1 MTSSRVPYV
10 AARQNQFPRFLSMI
24 HVSFLTPVPAVI
36 LNGIVATLAVMQSNL
51 NQLINYFS
59 FAMWIFHTMTCLAVI
74 VLRKLKERFL
84 RWLSKKNHFWAHA
97 HHVPYEGCKS
107 WKADRSISENIYST
121 ISCPSNN
128 EYHWSLSRYGTIHQG
143 KIEVFWS
150 IKFKKLFVG
159 IQKNWKRGWSFRLWL
174 CFCIFVAIFR
184 T

>member
-74 VLRKLKERFL
+74 VLRKLKERFH
-84 RWLSKKNHFWAHA
+84 SKIIKSYESDNIGHIICAILYGTYGMEIFRKSSKAH
-97 HHVPYEGCKS
+97 
-107 WKADRSISENIYST
+107 RSISENIHSS
-121 ISCPSNN
+121 ISCSSNN
-128 EYHWSLSRYGTIHQG
+128 EYHWPLSRHGTIYQG
-143 KIEVFWS
+143 KIRIFWRVNM
-150 IKFKKLFVG
+150 K
-159 IQKNWKRGWSFRLWL
+159 
-174 CFCIFVAIFR
+174 
-184 T
+184 

>member
-74 VLRKLKERFL
+74 VLRKLKERFH
-84 RWLSKKNHFWAHA
+84 SKIIWITWFYIDHMVWKYLVNLAKPIDKYPRTFT
-97 HHVPYEGCKS
+97 VPLVVPVIM
-107 WKADRSISENIYST
+107 SIIGPYLVMVPFIKVKLNWIYKMD
-121 ISCPSNN
+121 
-128 EYHWSLSRYGTIHQG
+128 L
-143 KIEVFWS
+143 
-150 IKFKKLFVG
+150 
-159 IQKNWKRGWSFRLWL
+159 
-174 CFCIFVAIFR
+174 
-184 T
+184 